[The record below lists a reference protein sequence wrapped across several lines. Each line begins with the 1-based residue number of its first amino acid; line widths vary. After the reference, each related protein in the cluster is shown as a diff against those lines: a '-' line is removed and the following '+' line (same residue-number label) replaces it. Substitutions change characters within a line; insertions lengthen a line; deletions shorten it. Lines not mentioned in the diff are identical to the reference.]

1 MKKTLTMAV
10 VLFVMLVVVAAP
22 VFASA
27 KSLGSDVY
35 ALLAKYGMIV
45 DDKDAMDAYVKKYNV
60 TDEQAAIVLDYAV
73 AVSEEFENEN
83 TTDYTK
89 LSSRARNNIKS
100 YAFAAADAVN
110 ATLKITDNTKTVTL
124 TVIGPDGVPAYE
136 VTVDKATGARL
147 NGPYTGNVSTVA
159 MISVAAV
166 AVIAVGAM
174 VTLKLR
180 KEA

>member
-1 MKKTLTMAV
+1 MKKTLSIAV
-10 VLFVMLVVVAAP
+10 VLFVMLFVAVTP

-27 KSLGSDVY
+27 SSLGSDVY
-35 ALLAKYGMIV
+35 ALLAKYGMI
-45 DDKDAMDAYVKKYNV
+45 DADRDAIDAYVKKYNV
-60 TDEQAAIVLDYAV
+60 TDEQAAVVLDYAV

-83 TTDYTK
+83 VTDYK
-89 LSSRARNNIKS
+89 QLSSRAVANIKS
-100 YAFAAADAVN
+100 YAYAAADVVN
-110 ATLKITDNTKTVTL
+110 ATISLTNDTKTYSL
-124 TVIGPDGVPAYE
+124 TVVGPDGVPAYE

-159 MISVAAV
+159 MISVAAI